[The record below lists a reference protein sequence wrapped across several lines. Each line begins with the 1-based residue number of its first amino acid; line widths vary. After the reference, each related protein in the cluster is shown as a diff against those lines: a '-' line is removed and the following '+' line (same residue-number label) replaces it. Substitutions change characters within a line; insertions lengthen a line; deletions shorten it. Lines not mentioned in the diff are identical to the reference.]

1 VDGYLGLITGAISKK
16 SNSNRKLLDGR
27 LNPLIIRL
35 GQIISGLTRDT
46 LNIWRSISYKL
57 VIINYRTIS
66 MSSLNIVLYLWINI
80 YQLRAHEPVE
90 TTNF

>member
-1 VDGYLGLITGAISKK
+1 MDGYLGLITGAISKK

-46 LNIWRSISYKL
+46 LNI
-57 VIINYRTIS
+57 
-66 MSSLNIVLYLWINI
+66 
-80 YQLRAHEPVE
+80 
-90 TTNF
+90 